1 MAGLKLANIYVFV
14 ILMLPLA
21 GKETFN
27 ISLKKKYES
36 VFFFSSNF
44 AVVTRFLCTT
54 ILVMPLFSKN
64 RSSTDLIRQTVF

>member
-27 ISLKKKYES
+27 MSLKKNMSLY
-36 VFFFSSNF
+36 FFL
-44 AVVTRFLCTT
+44 VQ
-54 ILVMPLFSKN
+54 IL
-64 RSSTDLIRQTVF
+64 Q

>member
-27 ISLKKKYES
+27 IKKKYES